1 MGTTIDIAIW
11 GYRIDASFAVSVGH
25 VMITYADSV
34 QVVLSQFPHQPGAP
48 RVAHGPNLCFSYDQ
62 TIQEE
67 GRTASAIYRLPLAAP
82 TAFEATAKGHRERR
96 VWDWNPMAPAETHCA
111 RSSYD
116 SLKAAG
122 VDIDPFNQYVA
133 ADGQRRQIIPN
144 TLWVLLDRSVQATC
158 IAQTEP
164 NLPDNERLAFEADV
178 SRYVPF
184 SEWHRMEYRRRIEPA
199 RPPL

>member
-1 MGTTIDIAIW
+1 MGATIDVAIW

-25 VMITYADSV
+25 VMITYADSAKV
-34 QVVLSQFPHQPGAP
+34 LLSQFPHQPGAP

-67 GRTASAIYRLPLAAP
+67 GRAASAIYRLPLATP
-82 TAFEATAKGHRERR
+82 TAFAETAKGHRERR
-96 VWDWNPMAPAETHCA
+96 VWDWNPMSPDQTHCA

-122 VDIDPFNQYVA
+122 VDIDPFDQYVA
-133 ADGQRRQIIPN
+133 VDGRRRQIIPN

-164 NLPDNERLAFEADV
+164 NLPDSERLAFEADV

-184 SEWHRMEYRRRIEPA
+184 SEWHRMEYHRRIDSAP
-199 RPPL
+199 PPL